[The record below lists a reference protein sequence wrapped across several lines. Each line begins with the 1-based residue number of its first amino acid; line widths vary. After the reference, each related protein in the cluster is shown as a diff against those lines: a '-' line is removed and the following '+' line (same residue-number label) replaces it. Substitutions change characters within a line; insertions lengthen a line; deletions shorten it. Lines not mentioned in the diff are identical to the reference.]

1 MLACAPG
8 VNSTPICE
16 LTLTPAALWRK
27 YDAATPKGPLKARL
41 LYAPYLHPLCSTLHP
56 LCSTLHPLYSAHH
69 VCRAEQVS
77 KSSFLA
83 YLDQPCFRLQT
94 CKSCLCGPCEEHG
107 WQNFEDLNV
116 LIKVLTTY

>member
-1 MLACAPG
+1 MCAGREQHPHLRAHADTC
-8 VNSTPICE
+8 STVAKVRRC
-16 LTLTPAALWRK
+16 
-27 YDAATPKGPLKARL
+27 DAQGPFEGARL

-56 LCSTLHPLYSAHH
+56 LCSAHH